1 MMDKITPML
10 DIKDLSVSNRLM
22 PMSFQV
28 NSGEIVHVIGPNG
41 SGKSTL
47 LEVLAGLLSHQGTV
61 AFNGES
67 IAQYDLKELAK
78 IRAYLCQSDRPA
90 FNMSVFQYLSLSISK
105 DAHHDLVEKAVGEIT
120 TQLCITDKLG
130 KSIHHL
136 SGGEWQ
142 RVRLAGVCLQVWP
155 TLNSDAKVLLLD
167 EPAAPLDVGQESL
180 LYQMIKVMASK
191 GLTVVMANHDL
202 NRTLRHSDKVLI
214 LKEGVLKA
222 VGETKSLLTSQL
234 MTEIFS
240 TQVTRIEH
248 DGQTHLLFD

>member
-1 MMDKITPML
+1 MSEAMI
-10 DIKDLSVSNRLM
+10 DINDLHVAKRLM

-28 NSGEIVHVIGPNG
+28 QPGDIIHVIGPNG

-47 LEVLAGLLSHQGTV
+47 LDVLSGLLSHQGNV
-61 AFNGES
+61 RVNGES
-67 IAQYDLKELAK
+67 ITHYDLQALAK

-90 FNMSVFQYLSLSISK
+90 FNMSVFQYLSLSIAKEMAS
-105 DAHHDLVEKAVGEIT
+105 DVVESAVHEIT
-120 TQLCITDKLG
+120 TQLCITEKLG

-155 TLNSDAKVLLLD
+155 TLNPQAKLLLLD

-180 LYQMIKVMASK
+180 LYQMIDVMAKK
-191 GLTVVMANHDL
+191 GLTIIMSNHDL
-202 NRTLRHSDKVLI
+202 NRTLRHSDKVVV

-222 VGETKSLLTSQL
+222 MGESKSLLTGEL
-234 MTEIFS
+234 LTDIFN

-248 DGQTHLLFD
+248 AGQAHLLFD